1 MLFRGNFAV
10 MKEDLAKITEY
21 ILSVLGGALGW
32 AVGTFSPTFP
42 LIYVVI
48 AFILYDSWTAY
59 ELDKRVHI
67 HYPDKKK
74 RPANYMSY
82 KAWGMIPTMIESF
95 AIILLMYAVQR
106 WVFVDVYVP
115 LSYIATGVICGVQL
129 LSIAENKSSCRFPG
143 DKGYKYWKV
152 LAKVLMDKTERHFD
166 VDLSELKEDLEK
178 ESNNDTV

>member
-1 MLFRGNFAV
+1 MNEHF
-10 MKEDLAKITEY
+10 DKISEY
-21 ILSVLGGALGW
+21 VLSLIGGIIGW
-32 AVGTFSPTFP
+32 AIGTFSPTFP

-59 ELDKRVHI
+59 ELDRRVHKK
-67 HYPDKKK
+67 YPDKKK

-82 KAWGMIPTMIESF
+82 KAWNMIPTMIESF

-129 LSIAENKSSCRFPG
+129 LSIAENKASCRFPG
-143 DKGYKYWKV
+143 DKGYKYWKMM
-152 LAKVLMDKTERHFD
+152 AKVLMDKTERHFD
-166 VDLSELKEDLEK
+166 VDLSELKDNLEK
-178 ESNNDTV
+178 QSEDGTV

>member
-1 MLFRGNFAV
+1 
-10 MKEDLAKITEY
+10 MKECFERVSEFT
-21 ILSVLGGALGW
+21 LSFIGGMLGW
-32 AVGTFSPTFP
+32 FVGTFHPTFP

-67 HYPDKKK
+67 RYPDKKK
-74 RPANYMSY
+74 RPPTYMSW
-82 KAWGMIPTMIESF
+82 KAWNMIPTMIESF

-143 DKGYKYWKV
+143 DRGYKYWKV
-152 LAKVLMDKTERHFD
+152 MAKVLMDKTERHFD
-166 VDLSELKEDLEK
+166 VDLSELKEDLDK
-178 ESNNDTV
+178 KTDNDTV